1 MPEAPPNLIG
11 QAHAAVASVLNEGMQ
26 AIDATVGNGHDTLFL
41 ARQVGATGHVYGFDV
56 QQAALDATAARL
68 RAEGVADRASLIHA
82 GHETMARQLPATL
95 RGKVQAIMFNLGYLP
110 GSDRG
115 CITRATSTLPALEQ
129 SLALLAPQ
137 GVLSLLACRRTGRG
151 GHRDPLAAGP
161 GRRALQGAPFRQRDR
176 EPDGPGTE
184 PGVPVSR
191 LIGRPA
197 ARQGAQDRAYSPA

>member
-1 MPEAPPNLIG
+1 M
-11 QAHAAVASVLNEGMQ
+11 AHAAVATVLGEGMQ

-56 QQAALDATAARL
+56 QQAALDASAARL

-137 GVLSLLACRRTGRG
+137 GVLSLLAYRGHAGGQDEAATVTRWLLGLDAEHYRVHRFGSETGNQTGPELSLVYRCL
-151 GHRDPLAAGP
+151 DP
-161 GRRALQGAPFRQRDR
+161 
-176 EPDGPGTE
+176 
-184 PGVPVSR
+184 
-191 LIGRPA
+191 
-197 ARQGAQDRAYSPA
+197 